1 MRRLLLTLSAG
12 PVATTARATVAGR
25 TVEITLEPGGSQQ
38 FTFQLNDGFP
48 YQARSFVWPVSISSS
63 GGFTPIFY
71 GSAHDTRYLGVR
83 VKPVLV
89 E

>member
-1 MRRLLLTLSAG
+1 V
-12 PVATTARATVAGR
+12 PTTARATVAGR
-25 TVEITLEPGGSQQ
+25 TQEVALAAGESQQ

-63 GGFTPIFY
+63 DGFTPIFY
-71 GSAHDTRYLGVR
+71 GSGHDTRYLGVR
-83 VKPVLV
+83 VKPVLI